1 MILFFEKRDEG
12 NVAPRRAAV
21 GGRTALAAAV
31 ALIELG
37 ILSGC
42 GSFFSSSSSGSHLA
56 YVAGGVTEV
65 AAYRIDN
72 NSGSATSIFTAPYVA
87 GNSPSSIVVHPSNQ
101 YLYVANAAD
110 NTISLFNMNST
121 SGALTEVL
129 PRTPAGGLSP
139 GFMTMDSGG
148 NFLFVAN
155 QSSNDVWMF
164 KIGTAGAL
172 TPVSSVSVGASPAGL
187 ALSSSGFL
195 YVPVPSFS
203 LIAVLSVSSSSLQ
216 SVGSYLVNGGVAG
229 VAVGSGAKFLYAAN
243 PATDTVSVFAI
254 QGSGAL
260 SPVPGLTVGTG
271 TAPVAAAVNLTG
283 NALYVANATAAN
295 VSEFQVDSTTGGL
308 TAYPNGPT
316 VVSGTNPAF
325 VVTDPGGKFIFVGNT
340 GSMSITE
347 YSININGSLNN
358 IGTIS
363 VGFVPRSFAPAN

>member
-1 MILFFEKRDEG
+1 M
-12 NVAPRRAAV
+12 
-21 GGRTALAAAV
+21 LAAAM
-31 ALIELG
+31 ALIASG

-42 GSFFSSSSSGSHLA
+42 GSFFSSSGSSHFA
-56 YVAGGVTEV
+56 YVAGGVNDV
-65 AAYRIDN
+65 SAYRIDDG
-72 NSGSATSIFTAPYVA
+72 SGSATSVFTAPFVA

-110 NTISLFNMNST
+110 NTISLFNMNLT

-172 TPVSSVSVGASPAGL
+172 TPVASIPVGASPAGL

-203 LIAVLSVSSSSLQ
+203 LIAVLSVSSTSLQ
-216 SVGSYLVNGGVAG
+216 MLGSYPVTGGVAG
-229 VAVGSGAKFLYAAN
+229 VAVGPGAKFLYATN
-243 PATDTVSVFAI
+243 PALNTVSVFAI

-260 SPVPGLTVGTG
+260 APVPGLTVGTG
-271 TAPVAAAVNLTG
+271 IAPAAAAVDLTG
-283 NALYVANATAAN
+283 NALYVANAAAAS
-295 VSEFQVDSTTGGL
+295 VSQFQIDSTTGAL
-308 TAYPNGPT
+308 TAYVNGPT
-316 VVSGTNPAF
+316 VISGTNPAF
-325 VVTDPGGKFIFVGNT
+325 VVVDPDGKFIFVGNT
-340 GSMSITE
+340 GSMSVTE
-347 YSININGSLNN
+347 YSINANGSLNN
-358 IGTIS
+358 IATIS
-363 VGFVPRSFAPAN
+363 VGFVPRSFAPVN